1 MNFKKDYDG
10 EAKAIITDAFV
21 FTDFKPGELPDMKFF
36 THVAAWDT
44 GAEHTSL
51 SMEVIEALQ
60 LKPVGY
66 DTIAVF
72 GGVEKAGLY
81 QVSIGLPNATIMHNM
96 IVYGADLDEYSML
109 IGMDVIRKTD
119 FVITNKDGKTT
130 FQFRSPSEGGVEL

>member
-51 SMEVIEALQ
+51 SKGKMRKKTERPLFNLVFRNRQIEDLSIPA
-60 LKPVGY
+60 KRG
-66 DTIAVF
+66 
-72 GGVEKAGLY
+72 GGVSQRSYLY
-81 QVSIGLPNATIMHNM
+81 NI
-96 IVYGADLDEYSML
+96 
-109 IGMDVIRKTD
+109 
-119 FVITNKDGKTT
+119 
-130 FQFRSPSEGGVEL
+130 